1 MTILNKPKLL
11 TYSIYSNTGILFT
24 VRHPPDVAPVRYT
37 NWYTPWQPTQN
48 IVEYLVADW

>member
-37 NWYTPWQPTQN
+37 N
-48 IVEYLVADW
+48 